1 MNIIDDDKSFGI
13 DVGTRDITYSGE
25 GKIRLI
31 QGDHNSERITFS
43 MNRYVEQYDMSQC
56 DKVEI
61 HYINISSSGKE
72 RSEGVYT
79 VADVEINPT
88 SENEIVFSW
97 LVSVNATCY
106 AGSVNF
112 LILFR
117 NVDAE
122 GNVTYSWST
131 ALNKEIII
139 GEGMNCGDDFEEAYS
154 DILAQW
160 EKKVAADIKADAMAD
175 EIKQN
180 KTDDALTTEDK
191 TIVGAINETARKQER
206 LQYYGDANIVPTDM
220 ANFKFTVDGGTASI
234 DGFADDTNVSNIVI
248 PYQYTD
254 EEGNEYPVTAISE
267 KAFQA
272 KDLMG
277 AIIPETVTYIGAYA
291 FAQNGLNEII
301 LPDSIKY
308 VGEYAF
314 QNNYISAAKISNS
327 ITAIPEGMF
336 ALCPIKE
343 IVIPDSVTSIGAAGF
358 VFAKDTHV
366 VIPHN
371 VASLGNYAF
380 EMCQNLLEVEILN
393 DNITISD
400 DAFVDCTNVTII
412 CGEGSTAEAFCKAHS
427 IPYRYNTV
435 TDDFIIYGELGIV
448 GPVLTLTDVSVGFS
462 DISEAFQS
470 GKNILMQLY
479 YPDLNVTVRM
489 PLVAY
494 NDNIIVFSFVD
505 HEAILYALTWTSENI
520 AICHVIRLAS
530 QEYVGEHVDE
540 TWQWKT
546 ALEERITTL
555 ETALASYKTSLNEK
569 VEYAEWEAHEADMM
583 NLVIDNQ
590 KSIAAL
596 EEEISGV
603 NADLEAALE
612 GDV

>member
-1 MNIIDDDKSFGI
+1 MNICFN
-13 DVGTRDITYSGE
+13 VLHQ
-25 GKIRLI
+25 RLI
-31 QGDHNSERITFS
+31 RGDSVPLIEGSKDYIHCTFTFSEDWTALGKAALFSLQGDSKTYVAVIDNNSCKIPDAVCQSGGRCEMALIGAG
-43 MNRYVEQYDMSQC
+43 YD
-56 DKVEI
+56 V
-61 HYINISSSGKE
+61 INALSSGSTDELK
-72 RSEGVYT
+72 S
-79 VADVEINPT
+79 ADVIITTNRCELRFGETVTVNTVNEDASKENPFADVLAK
-88 SENEIVFSW
+88 I
-97 LVSVNATCY
+97 
-106 AGSVNF
+106 
-112 LILFR
+112 
-117 NVDAE
+117 
-122 GNVTYSWST
+122 T
-131 ALNKEIII
+131 AL
-139 GEGMNCGDDFEEAYS
+139 S
-154 DILAQW
+154 D
-160 EKKVAADIKADAMAD
+160 
-175 EIKQN
+175 N
-180 KTDDALTTEDK
+180 YT
-191 TIVGAINETARKQER
+191 GAINETARKQER
-206 LQYYGDANIVPTDM
+206 LQYYGDANIVPTDT
-220 ANFKFTVDGGTASI
+220 ANFKFTISDGTASI
-234 DGFADDTNVSNIVI
+234 DGFADGVTITDIVI
-248 PYQYTD
+248 PYKYVD
-254 EEGNEYPVTAISE
+254 DNGNEYRVTTISDSAFFHLLTLTSVIIPSTITEIEQYAFESCGLTSIYIPDSVITIGKSAFQSSTIKKVRLSNSLAEISE
-267 KAFQA
+267 
-272 KDLMG
+272 G
-277 AIIPETVTYIGAYA
+277 V
-291 FAQNGLNEII
+291 FA
-301 LPDSIKY
+301 
-308 VGEYAF
+308 
-314 QNNYISAAKISNS
+314 
-327 ITAIPEGMF
+327 T
-336 ALCPIKE
+336 CPIEE
-343 IVIPDSVTSIGAAGF
+343 IVIPDSVTSIGGAAF
-358 VFAKDTHV
+358 VFAKDTHIT
-366 VIPHN
+366 IPHN
-371 VASLGNYAF
+371 VTSLGDYVF
-380 EMCQNLLEVEILN
+380 EGCTSLLEAEILN

-412 CGEGSTAEAFCKAHS
+412 CGEGSTAETFCKEHS

-530 QEYVGEHVDE
+530 QEYVREHIDE
-540 TWQWKT
+540 AWQWKT

>member
-97 LVSVNATCY
+97 LVSVNATRY

-175 EIKQN
+175 
-180 KTDDALTTEDK
+180 
-191 TIVGAINETARKQER
+191 
-206 LQYYGDANIVPTDM
+206 
-220 ANFKFTVDGGTASI
+220 
-234 DGFADDTNVSNIVI
+234 
-248 PYQYTD
+248 
-254 EEGNEYPVTAISE
+254 
-267 KAFQA
+267 
-272 KDLMG
+272 
-277 AIIPETVTYIGAYA
+277 
-291 FAQNGLNEII
+291 
-301 LPDSIKY
+301 
-308 VGEYAF
+308 
-314 QNNYISAAKISNS
+314 
-327 ITAIPEGMF
+327 
-336 ALCPIKE
+336 
-343 IVIPDSVTSIGAAGF
+343 
-358 VFAKDTHV
+358 
-366 VIPHN
+366 
-371 VASLGNYAF
+371 
-380 EMCQNLLEVEILN
+380 
-393 DNITISD
+393 
-400 DAFVDCTNVTII
+400 
-412 CGEGSTAEAFCKAHS
+412 
-427 IPYRYNTV
+427 
-435 TDDFIIYGELGIV
+435 DFIIYGELGIA

-540 TWQWKT
+540 AWQWKT